1 MIIPIYSDMIAVFK
15 NRALGLTALLI
26 FVTLLLFLGITVSY
40 GQESKLLFTN
50 SRFAGEWWY
59 PLIEKHN
66 IDASQFTFW
75 SSYKPA
81 TDDPKGYTALELGT
95 GATVKDKVL
104 TINDVVFII
113 RDDDGYSFI
122 TAKTA
127 THNLKIN
134 RIDWKNGS
142 MKYFKTSQDEAE
154 PVQSMSFE
162 DLSYETR
169 TKRMVAKKVKG
180 VEPF

>member
-1 MIIPIYSDMIAVFK
+1 MKIILFIVLVLTCNLSNAQTNK
-15 NRALGLTALLI
+15 NVVVSGQDKITSLTDRQ
-26 FVTLLLFLGITVSY
+26 Y
-40 GQESKLLFTN
+40 EK
-50 SRFAGEWWY
+50 EWWFH
-59 PLIEKHN
+59 LIEKHN
-66 IDASQFTFW
+66 INAALYTYRSNI
-75 SSYKPA
+75 KPA

-142 MKYFKTSQDEAE
+142 MKYFKTSQDETE
-154 PVQSMSFE
+154 PVQSMTFD

-169 TKRMVAKKVKG
+169 TKKMVARKVKG
-180 VEPF
+180 VEPI

>member
-1 MIIPIYSDMIAVFK
+1 MIPKLRTSGNFFIGRIVFV
-15 NRALGLTALLI
+15 A
-26 FVTLLLFLGITVSY
+26 LFLCIGITFSY
-40 GQESKLLFTN
+40 GQETKLSFTDP
-50 SRFAGEWWY
+50 RFEKEWWY

-66 IDASQFTFW
+66 IDASKYTFW
-75 SSYKPA
+75 SNLKPA
-81 TDDPKGYTALELGT
+81 TDDPEGYTALELGT

-104 TINDVVFII
+104 TINDVIFII
-113 RDDDGYSFI
+113 RDNDGYSFI

-127 THNLKIN
+127 THNLKIS

-142 MKYFKTSQDEAE
+142 MKYFKTSQDMAE
-154 PVQSMSFE
+154 PVQSMTFD

-180 VEPF
+180 FEPI